1 MRIYIHISIRLIFY
15 EKLYFNDLLYAYQWV
30 HLYSTCKIVSRKLET
45 KEKFATSLEDGGFS
59 GTSGKQNPNQ
69 VCISASENGPDKR
82 NVLQGL

>member
-1 MRIYIHISIRLIFY
+1 MCNFSLDDRSYTYL
-15 EKLYFNDLLYAYQWV
+15 WV
-30 HLYSTCKIVSRKLET
+30 YLYSTCKIVSRKLET
-45 KEKFATSLEDGGFS
+45 NEKFATSLEDGGFS